1 MESNSPEW
9 HSESEFYYPDE
20 IDENV
25 NTGNNGNTD
34 KQEQVKEK
42 TDKQQHFLAEVH
54 DFIEEQRPENTK
66 KKNSV

>member
-9 HSESEFYYPDE
+9 HSESEFYQPDE

-25 NTGNNGNTD
+25 STGNSD

-42 TDKQQHFLAEVH
+42 THKQQQLNGLVQ
-54 DFIEEQRPENTK
+54 DGRK
-66 KKNSV
+66 